1 MSYPPATSLS
11 LPSRVLSFALV
22 VYLLGGVGL
31 TIAGEVDFSHEIVPL
46 LRENCAKC
54 HTGQKKEGRLSLNTR
69 ESLLAGGELGAVVVV
84 GKSERS
90 ELIKR
95 VMSDDPDERM
105 PPKGPR
111 LSATDIGR
119 LKAWIDAGLP
129 WETGFSFAPKVYEP
143 PLRPR
148 RPELP
153 AAVDGRDNPVERIVD
168 AYLAQHRLPRPK
180 PIDDATFARRVYLDI
195 IGLLPKP
202 EELQEF
208 LDDERPNKRTLLIE
222 SLLAR
227 NVDYTEHWLTFWN
240 DLLRND
246 YAGTGYIDG
255 GRRQITRWLYDALL
269 SDKPYDQFVRELLA
283 PPTEE
288 SRGFIDGIRW
298 RGEVSAGQTV
308 EIQFAQSVGQTFLG
322 INLKCASCHDSFID
336 RWKLADS
343 YGLAA
348 VYSSHPLELY
358 RCDKPTG
365 KMAAAAWLFPEI
377 GQVDAKADRTE
388 RLKQLAAL
396 LVHPQHGRFTR
407 TIVNRIWQR
416 LMGRGIVHPAN
427 AMQTEPWNADLL
439 DYLAVDLA
447 DHRYDLKQT
456 IRLIATSAA
465 YQSQSQI
472 VAPGSDDAGYIY
484 RGPRAKR
491 LTAEEFVDAVWQI
504 TDTAPTHFDAPVIR
518 GQSEPGATTELGSHW
533 VWTMAD
539 PSQVP
544 AGETITFHKTLEL
557 KQSPLQAAGVITC
570 DNSYVLYVN
579 GRKVQAGDNWEL
591 PDAVLLTGALK
602 KGMNELLIVAKNGGS
617 GPNPAGLFFEA
628 RLVYPGADAHKPRVE
643 PLLLDDTWQWTRSQ
657 PGAQGKFKTAPT
669 DWKPAVVVANPQA
682 WMDRVGGKLSTL
694 LAAAG
699 GATARPVRAS
709 LCKSDLLMRSL
720 GRPNRD
726 QIVSVRPEELTTL
739 EAIDLSN
746 GPALEGLLAQ
756 GANKIVAKH
765 GSSPDGFVRWLY
777 RFALSRDPRPDEML
791 ALHEAL
797 GPKLTEQG
805 VQDIIWSVLM
815 LPEFQMVR

>member
-1 MSYPPATSLS
+1 MPSPPAAISALPRRVPSL
-11 LPSRVLSFALV
+11 ALV
-22 VYLLGGVGL
+22 VFLLGG
-31 TIAGEVDFSHEIVPL
+31 AGRALSAEVDFAHEIVPL
-46 LRENCAKC
+46 LREHCAKC
-54 HTGQKKEGRLSLNTR
+54 HTGQRKEGRLSLNTR
-69 ESLLAGGELGAVVVV
+69 ESLLAGGELGPAVVV
-84 GKSERS
+84 GTSERS

-111 LSATDIGR
+111 LTAADIGR
-119 LKAWIDAGLP
+119 LKAWIDACLP
-129 WETGFSFAPKVYEP
+129 WEAGFSFAPQVYEP

-153 AAVDGRDNPVERIVD
+153 AVVDGRDNPVDRIID
-168 AYLAQHRLPRPK
+168 AYLAQHRLARPK
-180 PIDDATFARRVYLDI
+180 PIDDATFARRVFLDV
-195 IGLLPKP
+195 IGLLPTP
-202 EELQEF
+202 AELQEF
-208 LDDERPNKRTLLIE
+208 LDDRQSNKRTLLIE

-255 GRRQITRWLYDALL
+255 GRRQITHWLYDALL

-283 PPTEE
+283 PPNDE

-348 VYSSHPLELY
+348 VYSSRPLELY

-365 KMAAAAWLFPEI
+365 KMASAAWLFPEI
-377 GQVDAKADRTE
+377 GQVDPKAEPAE
-388 RLKQLAAL
+388 RLKQFAAL
-396 LVHPQHGRFTR
+396 MVHPENGRFTR
-407 TIVNRIWQR
+407 TIVNRFWQR
-416 LMGRGIVHPAN
+416 LMGRGIVDPVN

-447 DHRYDLKQT
+447 DHKYDLKQT

-465 YQSQSQI
+465 YQSQAQI
-472 VAPGSDDAGYIY
+472 VAPNSDEAGYVY

-491 LTAEEFVDAVWQI
+491 LTAEQFVDAVWQI
-504 TDTAPTHFDAPVIR
+504 TDTAPTHFDAPVVR

-544 AGETITFHKTLEL
+544 AGETITFRKSLEL
-557 KQSPLQAAGVITC
+557 KRSPLQAAGVISC

-579 GRKVQAGDNWEL
+579 GRKVQAGDNWEM

-602 KGMNELLIVAKNGGS
+602 QGKNELLIVAKNGGS

-628 RLVYPGADAHKPRVE
+628 RLVYPGVDAKHPHVE
-643 PLLLDDTWQWTRSQ
+643 PLLLDETWQWTRSQ
-657 PGAQGKFKTAPT
+657 PNAQGKFKTAPT

-682 WMDRVGGKLSTL
+682 WLGQIGGKLSSL
-694 LAAAG
+694 LAAASG
-699 GATARPVRAS
+699 TTARPVRAS

-746 GPALEGLLAQ
+746 GPALAQLLAE
-756 GANKIVAKH
+756 GAKKIVVKQ
-765 GSSPDGFVRWLY
+765 GGSPDGFVHWLY
-777 RFALSRDPRPDEML
+777 RYALSRDPRPDELL
-791 ALHEAL
+791 ALHETL

-815 LPEFQMVR
+815 LPEFQLVR